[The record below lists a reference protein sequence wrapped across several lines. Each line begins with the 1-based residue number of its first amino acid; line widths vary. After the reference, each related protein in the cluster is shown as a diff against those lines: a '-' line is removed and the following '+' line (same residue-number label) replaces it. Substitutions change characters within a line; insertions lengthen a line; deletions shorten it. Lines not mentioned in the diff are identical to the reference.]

1 MVYSKLN
8 HIYSSN
14 KNRGKQ
20 PSLRGVL
27 PLPFLAELLTR
38 SKRKEGC
45 NMVEERPR
53 VQKVLAELYDAEE
66 PVRPRE
72 IAEKIGETSLNVG
85 KDLHRLKERGLAGPA
100 GEGQWC
106 ITPEGREW
114 IEGGAEGE
122 KGEREGEKGKGK
134 GRETTETVPSQSDLF
149 RSIGEKLGVGSRKG
163 DIRLDAITYYVQRTA
178 DLDNLTSVWNALTE
192 MGVANDVKKR
202 WIKIYAQNLPGKE
215 IPEELKEK
223 LEGGLEPEK
232 VKVEGG
238 EISPKPKRFSVV
250 GSEIIGDAEG
260 DYSFKEALQYVAQQK
275 GVPSAQADP
284 LAAMVEAMK
293 LGPEMA
299 TATLTTMIPLITK
312 EPPNADNTLSQA
324 LQALKDVGAFGKQ
337 EGDEGTLLSQLDS
350 LGLLRK
356 TGEEGRSTQIEML
369 DKLNQLGLLKKP
381 GEEGSATQTDMLD
394 KLNQLGL
401 LKKPGEEA
409 EGSQTLVA
417 LQDDIK
423 ELRES
428 LQKQEMDTVKNAVVS
443 LSNQLGEMRKDMAN
457 QGKLEGRYALLDKTI
472 GAIENQLTGIRSD
485 ARPVLDSLAHR
496 GGGQGS
502 SMRSPEERAK
512 IAKGLKQAVLLE
524 EEARKLEDEL
534 LFSVKAS

>member
-1 MVYSKLN
+1 M
-8 HIYSSN
+8 I
-14 KNRGKQ
+14 
-20 PSLRGVL
+20 
-27 PLPFLAELLTR
+27 
-38 SKRKEGC
+38 
-45 NMVEERPR
+45 EERPR

-66 PVRPRE
+66 PVRPKK
-72 IAEKIGETSLNVG
+72 IAEKIGEISLNVG

-100 GEGQWC
+100 GEGQWR

-114 IEGGAEGE
+114 IEDGAEGE

-134 GRETTETVPSQSDLF
+134 GRETIETVPSQSDLF

-178 DLDNLTSVWNALTE
+178 DLDNLTSTWNALTE

-215 IPEELKEK
+215 IPEELREK
-223 LEGGLEPEK
+223 LEGGEPEK
-232 VKVEGG
+232 IKTEIEG
-238 EISPKPKRFSVV
+238 IPPKPKRFSIV
-250 GSEIIGDAEG
+250 GGEIIGDPEG
-260 DYSFKEALQYVAQQK
+260 DYTFKEALQYVAQQR
-275 GVPSAQADP
+275 GASPD
-284 LAAMVEAMK
+284 EAGSMALELSK
-293 LGPEMA
+293 MGPEM
-299 TATLTTMIPLITK
+299 LTTILGAMTPLINK
-312 EPPNADNTLSQA
+312 EPPQPDTTLSQA
-324 LQALKDVGAFGKQ
+324 LQALRDVGVFGKQ
-337 EGDEGTLLSQLDS
+337 EGGEGTLLSQLDS

-381 GEEGSATQTDMLD
+381 GEEGSATQADMLD

-409 EGSQTLVA
+409 EGFQTLVA

-485 ARPVLDSLAHR
+485 ARPMLDSLAHR
-496 GGGQGS
+496 GGGPGP
-502 SMRSPEERAK
+502 SMRSPENKAK
-512 IAKGLKQAVLLE
+512 IAKGLKEATALE
-524 EEARKLEDEL
+524 REARALEDEL
-534 LFSVKAS
+534 LFGVKAN